1 MSNFN
6 YNTSQFNLYISNM
19 VEGKS
24 ISFGIFLKDLFAG
37 SKGLIKY
44 NASLYLSDAYGE
56 GNAPLV
62 DTSKKVI
69 GDSVREKLAL
79 LFPAELMDGDKPDS
93 VYRALT
99 AHVGQNYSLGNKI
112 INVFNASPQET
123 LKKFYFSCRQVLADT
138 ELVVDRVGLAEYF
151 EGIRQ
156 IIVPQ
161 ELSQSASLKYGE
173 LLENGKLAVILSRI
187 ILSMIFGF
195 KPKSEGE
202 RRYSPSP
209 EVLNRIWCTPVVN
222 VQTSTIQMNNV
233 EEQCSYALGLYEN
246 GDYKNSYILLNK
258 LISSKFFTALPPS
271 KIKWSVECAYA
282 EQLLSAKGCEKNV
295 SEAVSFLSSLKDNP
309 DAKYLLSEYY
319 NGVFCESKDAL
330 KANKY
335 LETSALE
342 GSIKALLELFSIRVD
357 SFAKGISETSA
368 SAEKLQEQLIRHE
381 SELKSSEKTR
391 FDYLRGLLLEAKGMA
406 EDAAEFFERAAA
418 AGHEGAHR
426 KTARRNRCNKKSSV
440 HNDQIRYEHS
450 IWCR

>member
-123 LKKFYFSCRQVLADT
+123 LKKFYFSCRQFLADT

-187 ILSMIFGF
+187 II
-195 KPKSEGE
+195 
-202 RRYSPSP
+202 
-209 EVLNRIWCTPVVN
+209 
-222 VQTSTIQMNNV
+222 
-233 EEQCSYALGLYEN
+233 
-246 GDYKNSYILLNK
+246 
-258 LISSKFFTALPPS
+258 
-271 KIKWSVECAYA
+271 
-282 EQLLSAKGCEKNV
+282 
-295 SEAVSFLSSLKDNP
+295 
-309 DAKYLLSEYY
+309 SEYIITHIGAKS
-319 NGVFCESKDAL
+319 NSFCAL
-330 KANKY
+330 IYFLRFVEY
-335 LETSALE
+335 L
-342 GSIKALLELFSIRVD
+342 
-357 SFAKGISETSA
+357 
-368 SAEKLQEQLIRHE
+368 
-381 SELKSSEKTR
+381 
-391 FDYLRGLLLEAKGMA
+391 
-406 EDAAEFFERAAA
+406 
-418 AGHEGAHR
+418 
-426 KTARRNRCNKKSSV
+426 
-440 HNDQIRYEHS
+440 
-450 IWCR
+450 